1 MYYISPLGQ
10 TVLERVDLKELPYRF
25 GDGKDPIKGLNAV
38 LDWGNT
44 LSLGEQQRLAF
55 GRLIVNQPRLVIL
68 VSCAPSAVVLSLCVT
83 RDMTHSINMSFLLQD
98 EATSALDV
106 VSEANMYS
114 LLRNMARKELKRAGS
129 DDQPKLSRPGLTFI
143 SVGHRPTLLAY
154 HDTKLR
160 LSGGSDY
167 TLESVEKSVTI
178 PRDIKM
184 L

>member
-1 MYYISPLGQ
+1 
-10 TVLERVDLKELPYRF
+10 
-25 GDGKDPIKGLNAV
+25 
-38 LDWGNT
+38 
-44 LSLGEQQRLAF
+44 
-55 GRLIVNQPRLVIL
+55 
-68 VSCAPSAVVLSLCVT
+68 
-83 RDMTHSINMSFLLQD
+83 MSFLLQD

-154 HDTKLR
+154 HDIKLR

>member
-83 RDMTHSINMSFLLQD
+83 RDMTH
-98 EATSALDV
+98 
-106 VSEANMYS
+106 
-114 LLRNMARKELKRAGS
+114 
-129 DDQPKLSRPGLTFI
+129 
-143 SVGHRPTLLAY
+143 
-154 HDTKLR
+154 
-160 LSGGSDY
+160 
-167 TLESVEKSVTI
+167 
-178 PRDIKM
+178 
-184 L
+184 